1 MELGTHVHFVGIGGY
16 SLSGLAR
23 VLLQMGKTVSG
34 SDVASSDRTRVLEE
48 MGATVHL
55 GHRAENLE
63 RADLVVYST
72 EIHPDNPELIAARQR
87 DMRLIHRSVLQ
98 GWLMDE
104 RRGVAV
110 AGTHGKTSTTSMTA
124 VLLDQAGFD
133 PTVLVGGEMANFGGT
148 GRLGSGEYLVVEAD
162 ESDHSFLKF
171 HPEIAV
177 ATNVE
182 PEHLEHYG
190 GDFSR
195 IVAAFEQY
203 VSQVRPGGL
212 AVLCGDDPN
221 LRAIAGRTATRCR
234 LYGFGP
240 ENELRA
246 ENIRRVEDVTR
257 YDVFLNGK
265 PLGDGRLRIPGN
277 HMVCNSLAVIAVG
290 LEVGI
295 PFERVT
301 EILGEFTNAKRRFQ
315 IIAEVGGVRVVDDY
329 AHHPTEIR
337 ATLQAARQ
345 TTPGKVIAAFQPQ
358 RYIRTKNL
366 MNEFSRAFS
375 AADQIILT
383 EIYAPPGEPPIPG
396 VSSSVLADLIRSH
409 EGREV
414 RLIGDKEEMAEYLTA
429 VARPGDT
436 ILTMGAGDIWKVAR
450 EVGKMLETKARTG

>member
-1 MELGTHVHFVGIGGY
+1 MDLGAHVHFVGIGGY

-23 VLLQMGKTVSG
+23 VLLQMGQTVSG

-48 MGATVHL
+48 MGATVYL
-55 GHRAENLE
+55 GHQAENLE
-63 RADLVVYST
+63 GADLVVYST
-72 EIHPDNPELIAARQR
+72 EIHPDNPELAAARER
-87 DMRLIHRSVLQ
+87 GMCVIHRSVLQ
-98 GWLMDE
+98 GWMVDE

-124 VLLDQAGFD
+124 VLLDQAGFH
-133 PTVLVGGEMANFGGT
+133 PTVLVGGEMAHFGGT

-162 ESDHSFLKF
+162 ESDHSFLQF
-171 HPEIAV
+171 RPEIAV

-221 LRAIAGRTATRCR
+221 LRAIAGRSRTRCR
-234 LYGFGP
+234 LYGLGP
-240 ENELRA
+240 DHELRA
-246 ENIRRVEDVTR
+246 ENIRRQGDITH
-257 YDVFLNGK
+257 YDVFLNGQ
-265 PLGDGRLRIPGN
+265 PLGEGRLRIPGN

-295 PFERVT
+295 PFERAV
-301 EILGEFTNAKRRFQ
+301 EILSQFTNAKRRFQ
-315 IIAEVGGVRVVDDY
+315 VIAEVAGVRVEDDY

-345 TTPGKVIAAFQPQ
+345 TTAGKVIAAFQPQ

-375 AADQIILT
+375 AADRIILT

-396 VSSSVLADLIRSH
+396 VSSSVLADLIRDH

-414 RLIGDKEEMAEYLTA
+414 KLFGDQEEMAQYLTE

-436 ILTMGAGDIWKVAR
+436 VLTMGAGDIWKVAK
-450 EVGKMLETKARTG
+450 EVGKRLETRARTG